1 MPVRTLNHA
10 TAPATPAPTSTEERR
25 RAPRTPARLAVSGR
39 RCDLPEAIT
48 FRGVT
53 RNVST
58 NGMLLETGE
67 NRLLPGSRVDLSVRI
82 PAGQGVLSVD
92 THGTCSGEVVRVR
105 RRSPATAHAG
115 ERYDVAIHLTQPLR
129 LDV

>member
-1 MPVRTLNHA
+1 MPVRTINQS
-10 TAPATPAPTSTEERR
+10 TPNATPEPAQTEERR

-58 NGMLLETGE
+58 HGMLLETSE

-92 THGTCSGEVVRVR
+92 AHGTCSGEVVRVR